1 MPIRPGSV
9 IGDRYELGAQLGT
22 GGMARVYLA
31 HDRVLD
37 RQVAVKVLSENYAAD
52 PSFVERFR
60 REASAAAGLNH
71 PNIVAVYDRGEAD
84 GSYYIVMEYLPGP
97 DLKQVIRR
105 RAPLSP
111 TVAIDNALQILA
123 ALGAAHRRDVIHR
136 DVKPQ
141 NVMVDEDGNLKVTDF
156 GIARAG
162 EGTQMT
168 EAGSVIGTA
177 QYLSPEG
184 ARGEEVTAASDCYCV
199 GIILYEMLTGG
210 VPFDGDRAV
219 AVAMKQVNE
228 PPVPPRVYEP
238 DIPPALEA
246 VVLRALEKRPS
257 DRFRTAEEFSEALL
271 AVRAQLSGG
280 VTAPTAVAAAAAA
293 GTTAATQVL
302 SGNGGNSGTGGAE
315 PPDDEPPRRPWGWIV
330 LGGMIL
336 AIVIVV
342 AALALTSGGDGGGSV
357 SVPDVSGQTVED
369 ATAALTGAGLETQL
383 ESVDDPD
390 AEPGTVIDTDPAAGT
405 EVERGSTVTLR
416 VGGGSNVEVPDV
428 IGLREAAARRTL
440 EGAGFVVRSRDEE
453 DPRVDPGLV
462 VSQNPRAGDQAA
474 SGSTVTIAVSAGAD
488 QVQVPDVRG
497 QSRGSAEAT
506 LSDAG
511 LGVSV
516 AEQASQATAG
526 TVIGQSPSPGTTVD
540 SGATVTITVAVDQP
554 IVTVPNVV
562 GSSADAAVGTLSGA
576 GLNPVSE
583 TASSSQPAGTV
594 LSQSPAA
601 GTEVSGGTTVAIT
614 VSSGG
619 SGSGGATTGG
629 SQPPPPTTTGG
640 GGGGTT
646 TASGGSQPPPPATD
660 SNPSGEPLP

>member
-1 MPIRPGSV
+1 MVIRPGTV
-9 IGDRYELGAQLGT
+9 IDDRYELGAQLGS

-37 RQVAVKVLSENYAAD
+37 RQVAVKVLAESYAAD

-111 TVAIDNALQILA
+111 IRSIDYALQILA

-199 GIILYEMLTGG
+199 GIILYEMLTGR
-210 VPFDGDRAV
+210 VPFDGERPV

-257 DRFRTAEEFSEALL
+257 DRFRSAEEFSEALQ
-271 AVRAQLSGG
+271 AVRAQLTGE
-280 VTAPTAVAAAAAA
+280 VTAATAVAAVAAA
-293 GTTAATQVL
+293 GAAGAAEATGATEVL
-302 SGNGGNSGTGGAE
+302 AADGGGGGGGARRA
-315 PPDDEPPRRPWGWIV
+315 PPDDDEPPQRPWGWIA
-330 LGGMIL
+330 LGGLVL
-336 AIVIVV
+336 AVLII
-342 AALALTSGGDGGGSV
+342 AGALALTGGGGGDTV
-357 SVPDVSGQTVED
+357 TVPDVSGQSVDE
-369 ATAALTGAGLETQL
+369 ATTALSDAGLRSEV
-383 ESVDDPD
+383 ESVEDPD
-390 AEPGTVIDTDPAAGT
+390 AEPNTVISTEPAAGE
-405 EVERGSTVTLR
+405 EVDRDSTVKLR
-416 VGGGSNVEVPDV
+416 VASGGESAEVPDV
-428 IGLREAAARRTL
+428 IGLREAAARSTL
-440 EGAGFVVRSRDEE
+440 EGAGFVVQTRERD
-453 DPRVDPGLV
+453 DPRVASGIV
-462 VSQNPRAGDQAA
+462 VTQSPRAGEQAA
-474 SGSTVTIAVSAGAD
+474 SGSTVTIVVSAGGES
-488 QVQVPDVRG
+488 VQVPNVTG
-497 QSRGSAEAT
+497 QSRGAAEAT
-506 LSDAG
+506 LSGAG

-516 AEQASQATAG
+516 AEQASQATPG
-526 TVIGQSPSPGTTVD
+526 IVIGQSPAAGTTVD
-540 SGATVTITVAVDQP
+540 SGSTVTITVAVEQP
-554 IVTVPNVV
+554 VVTVPGVV
-562 GSSADAAVGTLSGA
+562 GSSADAAVSTLRGA
-576 GLNPVSE
+576 GLNAVSE
-583 TASSSQPAGTV
+583 TAASSEPAGTV
-594 LSQSPAA
+594 IGQSPAG
-601 GTEVSGGTTVAIT
+601 GTEVSSGTTVSIT
-614 VSSGG
+614 VSNGTSGG
-619 SGSGGATTGG
+619 GGATTGG
-629 SQPPPPTTTGG
+629 SQPPPP
-640 GGGGTT
+640 
-646 TASGGSQPPPPATD
+646 ATD
-660 SNPSGEPLP
+660 GNPDGTPLP